1 MIKLSPYLNFDGNCA
16 EAFAF
21 YHRIFGGE
29 PPMTMTYANSPM
41 AGHFP
46 VEWGS
51 KVLHTRIAFDGNVL
65 MGSDAPPGKFEK
77 AQGITLALN
86 PETPEEAE
94 RLFTALSEG
103 GEGYDAAGGNL
114 LGAELWR
121 TGRSVRHSL
130 DRELREEVLS
140 ES

>member
-1 MIKLSPYLNFDGNCA
+1 MNKLSPYLNFDGNCA

-29 PPMTMTYANSPM
+29 PPMTLTYENSPI
-41 AGHFP
+41 AGNFP
-46 VEWGS
+46 AEWGS

-77 AQGITLALN
+77 AQGITLTLN

-94 RLFTALSEG
+94 RLFTALSEN
-103 GEGYDAAGGNL
+103 GEVTMPL
-114 LGAELWR
+114 AETFWAQSF
-121 TGRSVRHSL
+121 G
-130 DRELREEVLS
+130 ELVDQFGIPWIVNCEKKR
-140 ES
+140 